1 MGETW
6 GGATGLDGEGTVEEK
21 EKGSASTPCEVPPP
35 QLLAVVAPTDFV
47 LVANSVIVQGAP
59 VRQTW
64 NWVTFSDPV
73 TRESSDPVTLF
84 YNELQMSTYA

>member
-1 MGETW
+1 MG
-6 GGATGLDGEGTVEEK
+6 
-21 EKGSASTPCEVPPP
+21 KGRWRKRKRDRHPHHVRSPP

-64 NWVTFSDPV
+64 NWVTFCDPV
-73 TRESSDPVTLF
+73 TRKSSDPVTLF
-84 YNELQMSTYA
+84 FNELQMSTYA

>member
-1 MGETW
+1 M

-21 EKGSASTPCEVPPP
+21 EKGSASTPRDVPPP

-47 LVANSVIVQGAP
+47 LVANSVIVQGAR

-73 TRESSDPVTLF
+73 TQFHVCRAGSG
-84 YNELQMSTYA
+84 A

>member
-6 GGATGLDGEGTVEEK
+6 GGATGLDGEGTVEET
-21 EKGSASTPCEVPPP
+21 EGGRHPHHVRSP
-35 QLLAVVAPTDFV
+35 QHLAVVAPIDFV

-64 NWVTFSDPV
+64 NWVTFCDPV